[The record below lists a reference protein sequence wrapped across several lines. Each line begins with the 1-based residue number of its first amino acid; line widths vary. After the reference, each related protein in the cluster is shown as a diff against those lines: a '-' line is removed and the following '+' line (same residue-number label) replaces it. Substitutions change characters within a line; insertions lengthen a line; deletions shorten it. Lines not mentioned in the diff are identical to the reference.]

1 MKNSTTKIIVN
12 FLNNQ
17 SDIKELEFLLNWI
30 SDEDNFI
37 LFKQFISIH
46 HYSNLIMNHSDKESI
61 IREIK
66 KKIKSDRLKK
76 DEKKFILREAS
87 KYAAIVVVSICVGY
101 YLDNSKISSKPI
113 NELLPSKISLQKSNG
128 EKIILDES
136 SENSIDL
143 EDDVIL
149 KKELKTISY
158 NEVNNINSLK
168 FNTIEVP
175 YGKRF
180 NVRLSDN
187 TLVFLNSGS
196 SLKFPVK
203 FIQGQ
208 ERKVYLQ
215 GEAFFEVTH
224 NKELFTV
231 ESPGAIATVY
241 GTKFNFKNYQEDPFS
256 EVILTEGSV
265 GLKSSFY
272 MQKPVT
278 IKPNFKAELNKVE
291 NNIEVVQVNTKLYT
305 SWIDGK
311 TVFRNENIDNLILK
325 LERLYNVSIT
335 NNNQKLSNKFFN
347 ATIFVENET
356 IEDVLEYLKEVYK
369 IDYQFI
375 NNKIVIK

>member
-37 LFKQFISIH
+37 LYKQFISIH

-61 IREIK
+61 ITEIK

-76 DEKKFILREAS
+76 DEKKFTLREVY
-87 KYAAIVVVSICVGY
+87 KYVAIVLVSISVGY
-101 YLDNSKISSKPI
+101 YLDNSKISSEPI
-113 NELLPSKISLQKSNG
+113 KELLPSKISLQKSNG
-128 EKIILDES
+128 EKIVLDEN
-136 SENSIDL
+136 SESNIDL

-158 NEVNNINSLK
+158 NEVNNINTLK

-180 NVRLSDN
+180 NVRLSDG

-231 ESPGAIATVY
+231 ESPGATATVY

-272 MQKPVT
+272 MEKFVT

-291 NNIEVVQVNTKLYT
+291 NKIEIAQVNTKLYT
-305 SWIDGK
+305 SWIDGR

-335 NNNQKLSNKFFN
+335 NSNQNLSNKFFN

-356 IEDVLEYLKEVYK
+356 IEDVLMYLKEVYK

>member
-1 MKNSTTKIIVN
+1 MKNSTIKIIVN

-37 LFKQFISIH
+37 FFKQFISIH

-61 IREIK
+61 ITEIK

-76 DEKKFILREAS
+76 DEKKFVFREAY

-101 YLDNSKISSKPI
+101 YLDNSKISSEPI
-113 NELLPSKISLQKSNG
+113 KELLPSKISLQKSNG
-128 EKIILDES
+128 QKIILDENS
-136 SENSIDL
+136 VNSIDL
-143 EDDVIL
+143 EDDLIL

-168 FNTIEVP
+168 FNTLEVP

-180 NVRLSDN
+180 NVRLSDG

-203 FIQGQ
+203 FIQGRT
-208 ERKVYLQ
+208 RKVYLQ
-215 GEAFFEVTH
+215 GEAFFEVAH
-224 NKELFTV
+224 NKEQFIV
-231 ESPGAIATVY
+231 QSPGATATVY
-241 GTKFNFKNYQEDPFS
+241 GTKFNFKNYHEDAFS

-278 IKPNFKAELNKVE
+278 IRPNFKAELNKAE
-291 NNIEVVQVNTKLYT
+291 NNIEVVPVNTKLYT

-335 NNNQKLSNKFFN
+335 NSNQNLSNKFFN

-356 IEDVLEYLKEVYK
+356 IKDVLEYLKEVYN